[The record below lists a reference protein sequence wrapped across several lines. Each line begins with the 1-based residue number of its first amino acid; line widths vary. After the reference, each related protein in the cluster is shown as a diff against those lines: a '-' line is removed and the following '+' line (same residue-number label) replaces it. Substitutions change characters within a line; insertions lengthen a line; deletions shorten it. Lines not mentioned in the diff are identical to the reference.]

1 MTNSPRGNNTSIG
14 NTVEQIATI
23 HLEFLGQVMSKKNS
37 KRIAYNRRT
46 GAPFIRSSDAV
57 KAQEQLLVAKFVD
70 DFYGQISK
78 KERDEFLNA
87 ESYEVEIKVYNKDH
101 HPHDLD
107 NQTATIMDAL
117 VKAQVLKD
125 DNQEIVKK
133 ITAEY
138 AGVDKSNPH
147 VGITIKGKKAND

>member
-1 MTNSPRGNNTSIG
+1 MT
-14 NTVEQIATI
+14 TI
-23 HLEFLGQVMSKKNS
+23 HLEFFGQVMSKKNS
-37 KRIAYNRRT
+37 KRIGYNRRT

-57 KAQEQLLVAKFVD
+57 KAQEHLLIAKFVD

-101 HPHDLD
+101 HRHDLD

-117 VKAQVLKD
+117 VKAGVLKD

-133 ITAEY
+133 ITTEY
-138 AGVDKSNPH
+138 AGVDKSNPRAE
-147 VGITIKGKKAND
+147 ITIKGENGND